1 MARLSR
7 KRLAVPLASA
17 RESGI
22 TCFWATPISGRFL
35 SRNLQGVFSP
45 RARQALRVTV
55 EGRAAFGL
63 KPCRDTAD
71 DESFSFDPSA
81 RPFPTMSYLS
91 KSRRYGVANGD
102 TLIFRT
108 ALFEFNMGHSAE
120 RFNALQSGTLDLNL
134 RETLLTVTTP

>member
-1 MARLSR
+1 MQLNPRVA
-7 KRLAVPLASA
+7 
-17 RESGI
+17 EI

-35 SRNLQGVFSP
+35 SRNLRWVFSP

-63 KPCRDTAD
+63 TPCRDTVD

-120 RFNALQSGTLDLNL
+120 RFNVLQLLALNL
-134 RETLLTVTTP
+134 NSPNADLAVATP